1 MEKFT
6 RKYTGKIGGKSINDY
21 YLSQNATELTTYE
34 ERLKLVKDVLNID
47 DDGFSEDEFMMKI
60 FEVDEGTVV
69 NVHANKN
76 QLWSESNVCDIL
88 ESLGTYLLNAQD
100 IKDDTRIYDTY
111 GEYKMHKKEQDIIR
125 TRGTY
130 SELVKNERDNE
141 FKPVIMF
148 EEESYQG
155 NYKLS
160 KKMELKENDSSKY
173 PQLKDYDD
181 YRKWLKNIHDNK
193 EARVEL
199 ANNIDIKNKYSS
211 GSLIYK
217 SRKIRSGI
225 NDDML
230 LYKEHIIQPIRFKAP
245 LKDSGCPSWDEIDF
259 FDENQVYYLLPLKK
273 EPNDLQDDFYWILKD
288 LNNLIDECTF
298 TEKQRIILE
307 CYRCGMSLSTIARHC
322 GITDSVVQKTIKSCV
337 KIIVNQYERKYRDWY
352 YLNISKGQYKKCNR
366 CGEIKLISEFNKDS
380 KGGMGVKAYCKGCVN
395 NDNI

>member
-69 NVHANKN
+69 NVHVNKN
-76 QLWSESNVCDIL
+76 QLWSESNVCDVL

-125 TRGTY
+125 TRGTC

-245 LKDSGCPSWDEIDF
+245 LKDSGYPSWDEIDF

>member
-69 NVHANKN
+69 NVHVNKN

-130 SELVKNERDNE
+130 SELIKNERDNE

-298 TEKQRIILE
+298 TEKQCIILE

>member
-6 RKYTGKIGGKSINDY
+6 RRYTGKIGGKSINDY

-69 NVHANKN
+69 NVHVNKN

-352 YLNISKGQYKKCNR
+352 YLNISKGKYKKCNR

>member
-6 RKYTGKIGGKSINDY
+6 RRYTGKIGGKSINDY
-21 YLSQNATELTTYE
+21 YLSQNATELTTYK

-69 NVHANKN
+69 NVHVNKN

-130 SELVKNERDNE
+130 SELIKNERDNE

>member
-34 ERLKLVKDVLNID
+34 ERLKLVKDVLNIN

-69 NVHANKN
+69 NVHVNKN

-298 TEKQRIILE
+298 TEKQRIILD
-307 CYRCGMSLSTIARHC
+307 CYRCGMSLSTIARHY

>member
-6 RKYTGKIGGKSINDY
+6 RRYTGKIGGKSINDY

-69 NVHANKN
+69 NVHVNKN
-76 QLWSESNVCDIL
+76 QLWSESNVCDVL

-141 FKPVIMF
+141 FKPVIML

-352 YLNISKGQYKKCNR
+352 YLNISKGKYKKCNR